1 MSSKSSIIL
10 TDCNE
15 HWYNDCSEYIE
26 SKDGSEK
33 QLITMEFSKSNIRI
47 DLNDNEDLVISIINP
62 DCEIYKIIS
71 NLK

>member
-1 MSSKSSIIL
+1 MSSKSSILL
-10 TDCNE
+10 TDDNE
-15 HWYNDCSEYIE
+15 HWFTDCSEYIK

-47 DLNDNEDLVISIINP
+47 ESNDDQDLIISIINP